1 MRRGLHD
8 DFGRHIEVRGS
19 SDRSFGLWFTLFF
32 VVIGLLPLR
41 HSRPVKIWALAVAA
55 VFLLLAFAAP
65 QILRPLNQAWTKLGL
80 VLGKIVNPIVMSVVF
95 LLLVTPLA
103 LLFRVLGKDPLR
115 LRLAPDAT
123 TYWLPRDPPG
133 PAPET
138 MARQF

>member
-32 VVIGLLPLR
+32 VIIGLLPLR
-41 HSRPVKIWALAVAA
+41 HSRPIRIWALAVAV

-65 QILRPLNQAWTKLGL
+65 RVLHPLNQVWTKIGL

-95 LLLVTPLA
+95 LLVLTPLA
-103 LLFRVLGKDPLR
+103 LVFRMLGKDPLR
-115 LRLAPDAT
+115 LRLAPDVT

>member
-41 HSRPVKIWALAVAA
+41 HSRPIKIWALAIAA

-65 QILRPLNQAWTKLGL
+65 QILRPLNQVWTKLGL